1 MKDDASPLGGWEYD
15 EYIKFSPKATNDLL
29 GSLFFFLRDTLLRFC
44 KRVKD
49 LDIDFRLFN
58 VDARELPTY
67 LSSEESQFDRIEVSF
82 ALAPY
87 QQLHSGF

>member
-1 MKDDASPLGGWEYD
+1 MKDNASPLGGWDYD

-29 GSLFFFLRDTLLRFC
+29 GSLFFFLRETLSRFC

-67 LSSEESQFDRIEVSF
+67 LISEESQFDRIEVSF
-82 ALAPY
+82 VVVSY
-87 QQLHSGF
+87 QPLYGGF